1 LHLELVEQ
9 LPVPLGR
16 LPPFV
21 LTCLGDAQLEIFDNG
36 VCIGDLSLG
45 DGGKCLGLE

>member
-1 LHLELVEQ
+1 MLYKVAG

-16 LPPFV
+16 LSHV
-21 LTCLGDAQLEIFDNG
+21 LTRYGNAQLEIFDDG

-45 DGGKCLGLE
+45 DSGERIGLE